1 MSGTQPHTQRQPRAC
16 WERRWTH
23 KFWTWSRTL
32 RLSQYNQLHSEG
44 RRSPAS
50 ACGAEWG
57 QGLGSRPGRAGRSP
71 WGRAVPATSWAGS
84 ARSVFPVGKRANL
97 WPRRPITRGQRVAVR
112 KAFPGMPRNVRRF
125 PGECGPSEVA
135 LRRAGPRVFK
145 EPGHWFF
152 YNVPPVFM
160 PGAR

>member
-57 QGLGSRPGRAGRSP
+57 QGLGSRPGRAGLSRRQAGRGAPAAFSLLVNAP
-71 WGRAVPATSWAGS
+71 TSGRAGLLPGDREWRLEKLFRGCPETSGDFLGS
-84 ARSVFPVGKRANL
+84 
-97 WPRRPITRGQRVAVR
+97 VAPQ
-112 KAFPGMPRNVRRF
+112 K
-125 PGECGPSEVA
+125 
-135 LRRAGPRVFK
+135 LL
-145 EPGHWFF
+145 
-152 YNVPPVFM
+152 
-160 PGAR
+160 